1 MLTILAQQEP
11 FTPQHLRTVRAAWQ
25 LAALLLLA
33 LPADAQALFLYTT
46 NNGSITI
53 TRYFGRGGAVAIPNS
68 INDLPVTSIGNSA
81 FADSHSLTCVTIGE
95 SVTSIGNSAFARC
108 TSLINATIR

>member
-53 TRYFGRGGAVAIPNS
+53 TRYFGRGGAVAIPNT
-68 INDLPVTSIGNSA
+68 INDLP
-81 FADSHSLTCVTIGE
+81 
-95 SVTSIGNSAFARC
+95 VTSIGNSAFARC
-108 TSLINATIR
+108 TSLINATIRGIIAR